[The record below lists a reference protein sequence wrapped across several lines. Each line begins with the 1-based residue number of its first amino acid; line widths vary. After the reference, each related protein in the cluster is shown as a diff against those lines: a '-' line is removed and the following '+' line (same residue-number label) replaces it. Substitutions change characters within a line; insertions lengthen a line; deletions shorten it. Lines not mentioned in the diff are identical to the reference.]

1 MTVSYKFEKRLEAAF
16 KDLCGDEKKSVLV
29 ALSGGADSTALL
41 LGTVRLAEKCG
52 FKVFASHVNH
62 KIRGVEADRDEKFC
76 RELCDGLGV
85 KLFVAKLDVPAL
97 AKSRGESLELCAR
110 NVRYAALENFRQKKK
125 IDFIATAHNAD
136 DNAETVL
143 HNLIRGTGLDGLAGI
158 PKKRD
163 SIIRPLLGFYRREI
177 EEYLASLA
185 ASCVTDSTNTDTEYT
200 RNFLRHVILPV
211 MRRVNP
217 SVSETINRLSRF
229 AAEDSCFIA
238 EELKKREN
246 EKLSTL
252 PFSLLSRRVNQL
264 YSEKTGER
272 LSGLHIESICDALYN
287 KKNTVL
293 SLPDGYLAKIRG
305 GKLSFVQEEK
315 LPVVE
320 ETKLSEGE
328 NVLCGGLITVTVRR
342 GEAPS
347 KKSKAYVGY
356 KTENG
361 FCTTLAVSL
370 DEDAVKG
377 EIHVRPRKNG
387 DKVLSLG
394 VNKSVKR
401 CFINNKVPV
410 ELREAIPVV
419 CDDEGIIFVPFVGA
433 ADRVFSKDDGRKIN
447 ILVCIKE
454 RKDLSADEKGS

>member
-29 ALSGGADSTALL
+29 ALSGGADSTVLL

-211 MRRVNP
+211 MRKVNP

-287 KKNTVL
+287 KKN
-293 SLPDGYLAKIRG
+293 SQI
-305 GKLSFVQEEK
+305 
-315 LPVVE
+315 
-320 ETKLSEGE
+320 TK
-328 NVLCGGLITVTVRR
+328 RR
-342 GEAPS
+342 
-347 KKSKAYVGY
+347 
-356 KTENG
+356 
-361 FCTTLAVSL
+361 
-370 DEDAVKG
+370 
-377 EIHVRPRKNG
+377 
-387 DKVLSLG
+387 
-394 VNKSVKR
+394 
-401 CFINNKVPV
+401 
-410 ELREAIPVV
+410 
-419 CDDEGIIFVPFVGA
+419 
-433 ADRVFSKDDGRKIN
+433 
-447 ILVCIKE
+447 
-454 RKDLSADEKGS
+454 